1 MPCASH
7 CRSLASRSRRQRG
20 NRRRRGRGFKSSAV
34 DAKPWRAYARSCQ
47 LRAFSRLRSANS
59 VASVR
64 VAYLEPTP
72 TEAIAAQSN
81 VIGAVPATYVE
92 LRALSIVSWMSSH

>member
-1 MPCASH
+1 MRHTTGHSPAGQGVSEG
-7 CRSLASRSRRQRG
+7 SDAEG
-20 NRRRRGRGFKSSAV
+20 GAGFKPSAV

-64 VAYLEPTP
+64 IAYCEPTP